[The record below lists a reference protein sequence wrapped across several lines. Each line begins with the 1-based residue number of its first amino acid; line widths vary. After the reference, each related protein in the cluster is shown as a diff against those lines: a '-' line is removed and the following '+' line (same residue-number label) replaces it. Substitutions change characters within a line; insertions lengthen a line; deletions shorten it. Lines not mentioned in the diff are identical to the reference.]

1 MLFSGEITLK
11 RVNYINRLLSV
22 GKEEVLRVLR
32 VDTQKGFIDLSK
44 KQVKT
49 DEIDEALVICG
60 YRLNDMSFREL
71 HDNLPENYKLLLIA
85 SAGRIAEITDNG
97 IMSLK
102 MPLSRSEFVDT
113 ISMIFA
119 EDRKAKKAKRNQPR
133 KHSDEEKEIIN
144 KAKSILMD
152 RNNMTE
158 SEAHRYIQKNS
169 MNSGTSLV
177 EMAEMIIR
185 LSRT

>member
-1 MLFSGEITLK
+1 MLEIIVAFQKESDASVIKKILVRDGYCVSYVCTSGAQ
-11 RVNYINRLLSV
+11 VLS
-22 GKEEVLRVLR
+22 
-32 VDTQKGFIDLSK
+32 
-44 KQVKT
+44 KT

-102 MPLSRSEFVDT
+102 MPLSRAEFVDT